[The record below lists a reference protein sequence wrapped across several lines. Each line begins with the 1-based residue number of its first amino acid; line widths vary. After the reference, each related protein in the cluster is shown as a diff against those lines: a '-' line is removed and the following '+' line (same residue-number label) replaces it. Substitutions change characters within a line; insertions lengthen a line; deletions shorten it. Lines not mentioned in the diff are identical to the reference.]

1 MKKNAKKAE
10 TNESKSKGK
19 SAKEKSPE
27 DTKEKDQNKKGA
39 NSNQGEQK
47 SKSKKKNNKEEDT
60 KKKEDAKKPEEKKVL
75 AKYNLDFI
83 YRREKY
89 TLKNLVENILVSRIK
104 TLIAKKITVDV
115 KYLKF
120 YYKEKELKEEDNKT
134 NVYEMIKGDNVP
146 FIDVKKESP
155 NNENI
160 ISLNSKVNLIYK
172 VGCERV
178 SSYVDLVNKIEQF
191 FRDICLE
198 KNYLCEPTSKESYD
212 VCFSCSDHCF
222 QFKRYMM
229 NISRTDKLYGKT
241 RFDIIPV
248 DKSKVIE
255 PKIERKEEEEEG
267 GNKVEQMIVTD
278 KLTKKE
284 VKIEYKKMKHRENDY
299 FQKDFIN
306 NGPYES
312 YEEIKKK
319 SEKGDKKKWIGK
331 KNFSAI

>member
-1 MKKNAKKAE
+1 MKKNAKKNE
-10 TNESKSKGK
+10 TESKSKGK
-19 SAKEKSPE
+19 ATKEKSPE
-27 DTKEKDQNKKGA
+27 NQKENDQNKKE
-39 NSNQGEQK
+39 QPEQK
-47 SKSKKKNNKEEDT
+47 GKSKKKNNKEEDS

-89 TLKNLVENILVSRIK
+89 TLKNLVENMLVSRIK
-104 TLIAKKITVDV
+104 LLIGKKLSIDV
-115 KYLKF
+115 KDLKF
-120 YYKEKELKEEDNKT
+120 YHKDKELKEEDNKK
-134 NVYEMIKGDNVP
+134 NVYEMIKDDNVP

-160 ISLNSKVNLIYK
+160 ISLNTKVNLIYK
-172 VGCERV
+172 VKCEPV

-198 KNYLCEPTSKESYD
+198 KNFLCEPTAKESYD

-229 NISRTDKLYGKT
+229 NISRTDKLYEKT
-241 RFDIIPV
+241 KFEILKV

-255 PKIERKEEEEEG
+255 PKIDKKEEEEEV
-267 GNKVEQMIVTD
+267 GNKVETLLVKD
-278 KLTKKE
+278 KKTKKE
-284 VKIEYKKMKHRENDY
+284 INIEYKKMKHRENDY

-306 NGPYES
+306 SGPYES

-331 KNFSAI
+331 KDFSAF

>member
-1 MKKNAKKAE
+1 MKKNAKKNE
-10 TNESKSKGK
+10 TESKSKGK
-19 SAKEKSPE
+19 AAKEKSPE
-27 DTKEKDQNKKGA
+27 DPKENDQNKK
-39 NSNQGEQK
+39 EQNEQRG
-47 SKSKKKNNKEEDT
+47 KSKKKNNKEEDS
-60 KKKEDAKKPEEKKVL
+60 KKKEDAKKQEEKKVL

-89 TLKNLVENILVSRIK
+89 TLKNLVENMLVSRIK
-104 TLIAKKITVDV
+104 LLIGKKIEIDTKD
-115 KYLKF
+115 LKF
-120 YYKEKELKEEDNKT
+120 YYKDKELKEEDNKT

-146 FIDVKKESP
+146 FIEVKKESP

-160 ISLNSKVNLIYK
+160 ISLNTKVNLIYK
-172 VGCERV
+172 VKCKPV

-198 KNYLCEPTSKESYD
+198 KNFLCEPTAKDSYD

-229 NISRTDKLYGKT
+229 NISRTDKLYEKT
-241 RFDIIPV
+241 KFEILKV

-255 PKIERKEEEEEG
+255 PKIDKKEEEEEV
-267 GNKVEQMIVTD
+267 GNKVETLLVKD
-278 KLTKKE
+278 KKTKKE
-284 VKIEYKKMKHRENDY
+284 INIEYKKMKHRENDY

-306 NGPYES
+306 SGPYES